1 MGDTPNWL
9 SLLLCYPVIS
19 LRVTGY
25 LRLGQV
31 GGDVANPAINPQCLL
46 VDTCPCVV
54 IWGSFYCWLSTWM
67 ILVTCLALFIDW
79 CWFFFQGRR
88 MLEVG
93 WSTIRLLPCHIPIH
107 HMFAYV
113 CLCLLVFIL
122 VRGPYSDLL
131 ELFMCLKKTCISS
144 QTPMESQNNIFT
156 LYRYHS
162 ISNKYPKYLDYI
174 AKIVGIEIYPPVMKR
189 RDGKCPT

>member
-79 CWFFFQGRR
+79 CWFFFPGKAHAW
-88 MLEVG
+88 G
-93 WSTIRLLPCHIPIH
+93 GLLNHP
-107 HMFAYV
+107 FATMPYPNTSHV
-113 CLCLLVFIL
+113 CLCLLMFACVHTCSWPIFRSSWTIY
-122 VRGPYSDLL
+122 VSKKKHVSAHKPPWNPKIIYSH
-131 ELFMCLKKTCISS
+131 CIGIIRY
-144 QTPMESQNNIFT
+144 PINIQNIW
-156 LYRYHS
+156 
-162 ISNKYPKYLDYI
+162 II

>member
-79 CWFFFQGRR
+79 CCFFSQGRR

-93 WSTIRLLPCHIPIH
+93 WSTIRLHP
-107 HMFAYV
+107 FATMPYPNTSHV
-113 CLCLLVFIL
+113 CLCLLMFACVHTCSWPMFRSSWTIY
-122 VRGPYSDLL
+122 VS
-131 ELFMCLKKTCISS
+131 KKNMYQLTNPHGI
-144 QTPMESQNNIFT
+144 
-156 LYRYHS
+156 
-162 ISNKYPKYLDYI
+162 PK
-174 AKIVGIEIYPPVMKR
+174 
-189 RDGKCPT
+189 

>member
-19 LRVTGY
+19 LCVGY

-79 CWFFFQGRR
+79 CCFFLQGRR

-93 WSTIRLLPCHIPIH
+93 WSTACLLPCHIPIH

-113 CLCLLVFIL
+113 CLCWPMFRSSWTIYVLK
-122 VRGPYSDLL
+122 
-131 ELFMCLKKTCISS
+131 LKKHVSAHNPPLNSKIIYSHCIGIIRYPINIQNIWIIS
-144 QTPMESQNNIFT
+144 Q
-156 LYRYHS
+156 R
-162 ISNKYPKYLDYI
+162 
-174 AKIVGIEIYPPVMKR
+174 
-189 RDGKCPT
+189 